1 MQEELSKEDWEEW
14 LNLPQTKQLFH
25 VIREE
30 QELGL
35 QVLINQSDLD
45 ALHQARL
52 VGVLAGL
59 QKVLNYTYDDGK
71 PS

>member
-1 MQEELSKEDWEEW
+1 MQRELSKEDWEEW
-14 LNLPQTKQLFH
+14 LNLPQTKMLFQA
-25 VIREE
+25 IREE
-30 QELGL
+30 QEIGL
-35 QVLINQSDLD
+35 QVLINQSVID

-52 VGVLAGL
+52 VGTLAGL